1 MSVAVNAV
9 LRYQILDSGL
19 SSRII
24 AYWIKTVVNEFL
36 DIVIVGSI
44 PGSGSVDTNKMES
57 SRAKIEQY

>member
-9 LRYQILDSGL
+9 LRYQILDSGS